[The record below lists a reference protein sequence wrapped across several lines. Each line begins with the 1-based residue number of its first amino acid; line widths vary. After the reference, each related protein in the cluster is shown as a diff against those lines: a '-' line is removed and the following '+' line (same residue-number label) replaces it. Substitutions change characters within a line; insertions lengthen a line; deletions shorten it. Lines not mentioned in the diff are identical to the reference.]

1 MERVDDN
8 AKLELLRRAN
18 ARFGQFFQRFSGA
31 PVLGT
36 EEEVDAL
43 RQMEQTLKSVGA
55 LLDGRLQSSTDG
67 AVRQELARYRENLI
81 QLRNQLASMQE
92 SAEGCRT
99 RLYYRQKHLHAA
111 KAWCAASR
119 ATT

>member
-1 MERVDDN
+1 MECIDDN

-36 EEEVDAL
+36 DEEVSAL

-55 LLDGRLQSSTDG
+55 LLDGRLQKSADG
-67 AVRQELARYRENLI
+67 AVRHELTRYRENLI
-81 QLRNQLASMQE
+81 QLRAQLATMQQL
-92 SAEGCRT
+92 AEGCRA
-99 RLYYRQKHLHAA
+99 RLCSRQKHLQAA
-111 KAWCAASR
+111 KAWCMASR